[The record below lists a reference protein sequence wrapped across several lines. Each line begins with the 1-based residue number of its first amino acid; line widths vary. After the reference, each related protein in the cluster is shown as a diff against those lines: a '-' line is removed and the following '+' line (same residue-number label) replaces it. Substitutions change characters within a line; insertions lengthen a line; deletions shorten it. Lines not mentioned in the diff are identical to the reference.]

1 MQEGKSLK
9 RIVSVVLA
17 ASAVGI
23 LTGCNDENH
32 AEYMYDHMEESVA
45 IEMEMADIQEPLQSM
60 EQEELAMYEEMLE
73 ISEIEEIE
81 PIADQAI
88 ASAEERRSMM
98 DQEMDIMERSYAEF
112 NEARDYIDELD
123 EEVVP
128 YAEDAMSAMDDR
140 YDHYQQLH
148 EAYLSSV
155 EMDIELYNMMKDE
168 DVEIETLEEQHDSV
182 NESYE
187 EISSLND
194 TFNELTRDYNDEKM
208 NFYEAAGLNVQFE

>member
-1 MQEGKSLK
+1 MK